1 MPTLLCAGRFDGI
14 APLANMEALAAAMPQ
29 ATLQV
34 FEGGHLFLREDRA
47 AWPAILQWLTED
59 TPGPQRSDS

>member
-14 APLANMEALAAAMPQ
+14 APLANMEALAAYAPGDPSG
-29 ATLQV
+29 